1 MPRRHPVG
9 RLIGRHFGSF
19 GESQRKSLTAVVLG
33 LLAGGRLGLAAIA
46 RGMTS
51 SARETLR

>member
-19 GESQRKSLTAVVLG
+19 GESPRKSPTAVVLG

-51 SARETLR
+51 SAREALR